1 MEEKNLIV
9 VKQLP
14 IIEEQLRLLG
24 GEIDKKVEKAKN
36 LVATDDGVKELRKY
50 RAENKKDF
58 QSLELQRKSV
68 KEQIE
73 KPYKDFEKIYKE
85 YVSDKF
91 LEADKILKEKIDE
104 FESEL
109 KIQKEEKIRAFF
121 EEYKEFKNIDF
132 VLFENLNLNI
142 NLSTTEKS
150 LKEQVKTFLDKVS
163 DDLKLIET
171 QDHKEEVLIEYKKSL
186 DVSYAVT
193 TVVNRHKELEEL
205 KIKNEEAKIKLENEK
220 KAVEKV
226 EEVLGAPKVVS
237 TAESETKHLI
247 LDFDETEENLRELVR
262 YLKDKNY
269 NFKQIYL
276 VKREDGGY
284 DYE

>member
-109 KIQKEEKIRAFF
+109 KIQKEEKIRAYF
-121 EEYKEFKNIDF
+121 EEYREFKNIDF

-171 QDHKEEVLIEYKKSL
+171 QDHKEEILVEYRKTL
-186 DVSYAVT
+186 NVSSAIT
-193 TVVNRHKELEEL
+193 TVVNRHRELEAIRV
-205 KIKNEEAKIKLENEK
+205 KKEEAKAIAANKTEMLK
-220 KAVEKV
+220 KV
-226 EEVLGAPKVVS
+226 EEEIHAPVAKPIE
-237 TAESETKHLI
+237 ES
-247 LDFDETEENLRELVR
+247 TEELLKVNFTVIDTRERLKELV
-262 YLKDKNY
+262 
-269 NFKQIYL
+269 NFMKE
-276 VKREDGGY
+276 RGY
-284 DYE
+284 KYEQQ

>member
-109 KIQKEEKIRAFF
+109 KTQKEEKIRVYF
-121 EEYKEFKNIDF
+121 EEYRDFKNIDF

-171 QDHKEEVLIEYKKSL
+171 QDHKEEILVEYRKTL
-186 DVSYAVT
+186 NVSSAIT
-193 TVVNRHKELEEL
+193 TVVNRHRELEAIRAKKEETKEITTNKTEMIKKVEKEIHAPVIEPIEEPVEALLKVNFTVIDTRERLKEL
-205 KIKNEEAKIKLENEK
+205 
-220 KAVEKV
+220 V
-226 EEVLGAPKVVS
+226 
-237 TAESETKHLI
+237 
-247 LDFDETEENLRELVR
+247 
-262 YLKDKNY
+262 
-269 NFKQIYL
+269 NFMKE
-276 VKREDGGY
+276 RGY
-284 DYE
+284 KYEQQ

>member
-109 KIQKEEKIRAFF
+109 KTQKEEKIRTYF
-121 EEYKEFKNIDF
+121 EEYREFKNIDF

-163 DDLKLIET
+163 DDLKLIDT
-171 QDHKEEVLIEYKKSL
+171 QEYKEEVLIEYKKSL

-193 TVVNRHKELEEL
+193 TVVNRHKELEKI
-205 KIKNEEAKIKLENEK
+205 KIKNEEAKIKLENEQ
-220 KAVEKV
+220 KAAEKV
-226 EEVLGAPKVVS
+226 EEVLMAPIVEPESVVES
-237 TAESETKHLI
+237 SETVE
-247 LDFDETEENLRELVR
+247 DELLQVVFKVTGTRTKLKELVSF
-262 YLKDKNY
+262 LKTGD
-269 NFKQIYL
+269 
-276 VKREDGGY
+276 Y
-284 DYE
+284 DYEQQ

>member
-58 QSLELQRKSV
+58 QALELQRKSV

-109 KIQKEEKIRAFF
+109 KIQKEEKIRSYF
-121 EEYKEFKNIDF
+121 EEYREFKNT
-132 VLFENLNLNI
+132 LFC
-142 NLSTTEKS
+142 
-150 LKEQVKTFLDKVS
+150 
-163 DDLKLIET
+163 
-171 QDHKEEVLIEYKKSL
+171 
-186 DVSYAVT
+186 
-193 TVVNRHKELEEL
+193 L
-205 KIKNEEAKIKLENEK
+205 KI
-220 KAVEKV
+220 
-226 EEVLGAPKVVS
+226 
-237 TAESETKHLI
+237 
-247 LDFDETEENLRELVR
+247 
-262 YLKDKNY
+262 
-269 NFKQIYL
+269 
-276 VKREDGGY
+276 
-284 DYE
+284 